1 MSLSVAAAPKK
12 RNRLTSKGYEDF
24 DTALWRIAEAQHPIS
39 VRGLYYQAEV
49 AGLVEKTEKG
59 YGLVQRR
66 CLLMRRQYSECGLFP
81 YWWITDNSRMVWT
94 LDRYDD
100 TSEFMSGVAELYRRN
115 YWATE
120 DVRVEVWIEKEAL
133 SGVIYNTVV
142 REWGVDLYV
151 QKGFSSASYIY
162 SAAETIKRIG
172 KPTHIYVLS
181 DFDPSGKCS
190 LAKIKPE
197 LKRHLGS
204 EIPIWVHDLAVTP
217 AQIKKWKLPTRPTK
231 TKNNSH
237 YARFKAEYGDLAQ
250 TSCELDAI
258 PPNELRAMVGNAIER
273 HWSNKHT
280 LEQLKVTEEQERQTI
295 AAMSL

>member
-1 MSLSVAAAPKK
+1 MALSVTAASKR
-12 RNRLTSKGYEDF
+12 RNRLTTKEYE
-24 DTALWRIAEAQHPIS
+24 ALDKQLWWIASQQHPIS

-66 CLLMRRQYSECGLFP
+66 CLLMRRENTIIFP
-81 YWWITDNSRMVWT
+81 YWWITDNSRNVWR

-133 SGVIYNTVV
+133 SGVIYGTVV
-142 REWGVDLYV
+142 QDWGVDLYV

-162 SAAETIKRIG
+162 NAAETIKTVG

-190 LAKIKPE
+190 LAKIEPE
-197 LKRHLGS
+197 LKRHLGN

-217 AQIKKWKLPTRPTK
+217 AQIRKWKLPTRPTK
-231 TKNNSH
+231 KKDNSH
-237 YARFKAEYGDLAQ
+237 YVRFKAEYGGLADQ
-250 TSCELDAI
+250 SCELDAI
-258 PPNELRAMVGNAIER
+258 KPVDLRAMVSAAIAK
-273 HWSNKHT
+273 HWSNKHS
-280 LEQLKVTEEQERQTI
+280 LGMLKTIEEEERQAI
-295 AAMSL
+295 SDMRL